1 LFSSSSDRGIA
12 AISFA
17 GFASFYAVGRMRV
30 EMSPAARADRSLSSV
45 EVRGL
50 EARHYDLFMNV
61 VTAGTYPFFIR
72 RAIREMGIQPD
83 DAILDLGSGSGRN
96 ACLMARYLDGRGRI
110 VGLDIGEEMLAQ
122 ARRRCRRLPNVTFE
136 KRSIDGLLPY
146 AEEFDRVFISFVLHG
161 FLQQGRLQIIAN
173 ARRALRPGGRF
184 FILDYNEFEPA
195 QASSLV
201 RLAFGLECP
210 LAAGFVR
217 REWGQ
222 ILTGQ
227 GFVPLPA
234 RLYYWNYVRL
244 LEAEKRP
251 DGPA

>member
-1 LFSSSSDRGIA
+1 
-12 AISFA
+12 
-17 GFASFYAVGRMRV
+17 
-30 EMSPAARADRSLSSV
+30 MSPAAGTDRSLSSV
-45 EVRGL
+45 EVKGL
-50 EARHYDLFMNV
+50 EARHYDLFMNFI
-61 VTAGTYPFFIR
+61 TAGTYPFFIR
-72 RAIREMGIQPD
+72 RVIRDMGIQPD
-83 DAILDLGSGSGRN
+83 DAILDLGSGTGRN
-96 ACLMARYLDGRGRI
+96 ACLMARYLEGRGRI

-122 ARRRCRRLPNVTFE
+122 ARRRCRKLPNVTFQQ
-136 KRSIDGLLPY
+136 RSIDEPLPH

-161 FLQQGRLQIIAN
+161 FLQQVRLQIIAN
-173 ARRALRPGGRF
+173 ARRSLRPGGRF

-195 QASSLV
+195 RASWPV

-217 REWGQ
+217 RDWKQ
-222 ILTGQ
+222 ILTGE

-234 RLYYWNYVRL
+234 RLYYWNHVRL